1 MTGYQTKKAM
11 AEERLAI
18 LESPSPGVSDMIRV
32 EQLEQ
37 QMNEMTDI
45 VYEHEVVTTVRITV
59 RSLEPMLS
67 KERFL
72 EDYAYLTDFS
82 HLLGGEDYPRV
93 VQTSVIDDQVEY
105 FDKEIN
111 DE

>member
-1 MTGYQTKKAM
+1 MTGYQTKKTM
-11 AEERLAI
+11 AQERLAI

-37 QMNEMTDI
+37 QMNDMTDT
-45 VYEHEVVTTVRITV
+45 VYEHEVVTTIRITV

-72 EDYAYLTDFS
+72 EDYAYLTDFRL
-82 HLLGGEDYPRV
+82 LLGGDDYPRV
-93 VQTSVIDDQVEY
+93 VETSVIDDQIEY

-111 DE
+111 NE

>member
-1 MTGYQTKKAM
+1 MTGYQTKLVM
-11 AEERLAI
+11 AQERLAI
-18 LESPSPGVSDMIRV
+18 LESPSPGVSDIIRV

-37 QMNEMTDI
+37 QMNDMTDV

-72 EDYAYLTDFS
+72 EDYAYLTDF
-82 HLLGGEDYPRV
+82 GRMIEGEDYPRIV
-93 VQTSVIDDQVEY
+93 ATSVIDDSIEY
-105 FDKEIN
+105 FDKEIA
-111 DE
+111 

>member
-1 MTGYQTKKAM
+1 MTGFQTKRAM
-11 AEERLAI
+11 AQERLAI
-18 LESPSPGVSDMIRV
+18 LESPSPGVSDIIRV

-37 QMNEMTDI
+37 QMNDMTDV

-82 HLLGGEDYPRV
+82 SFVGGDNFPCV
-93 VQTSVIDDQVEY
+93 IATSVVDDQVEY
-105 FDKEIN
+105 FDKEITN
-111 DE
+111 A

>member
-72 EDYAYLTDFS
+72 EEYAYLTDFS

-93 VQTSVIDDQVEY
+93 VLTSVIDDQVEY